1 MEKDELW
8 QSALAEIE
16 LSLSKANFV
25 TWFRNTSISSKKDGV
40 VLISTPNA
48 FIKEWLESK
57 YCLLILKTLRGK
69 SGDIKEIK
77 FSIKPQAGEQE
88 KKSSKKKEQAATVF
102 IDHQINLSETII
114 PDKET
119 NLNPKYTFDSFI
131 VGSSNQLA
139 HATAISVSKNLGT
152 TYNPLF
158 IYGGVGLG
166 KTHLLQAIG
175 NEILKENPNHKV
187 RYMASEK
194 FLGELINS
202 IRNKT
207 IDKFKEEYK
216 KISLLIVDDI
226 QFIAGKEKTQEEF
239 FHIFNEL
246 YANNNQIVLSSDRPP
261 KAITTLEERLRS
273 RFEGGMIADITAP
286 DYETRMA
293 ILKAKLIEKNLGE
306 LGDDVLGFIATTFTK
321 NIRELEG
328 ALNRVVMTSKV
339 VGFAPTL
346 DKVKSILATTSTAN
360 NAKTSYKTIIK
371 IVSDF
376 YDIKEE
382 ELINQSRKREIVLP
396 RQICMYLMREEM
408 KSSYPF
414 IGEKFG
420 GRDHTTVMHACD
432 KIGREIQN
440 NENMVEELN
449 IIKNRIYES

>member
-158 IYGGVGLG
+158 ITAEWGL
-166 KTHLLQAIG
+166 
-175 NEILKENPNHKV
+175 V
-187 RYMASEK
+187 R
-194 FLGELINS
+194 
-202 IRNKT
+202 
-207 IDKFKEEYK
+207 
-216 KISLLIVDDI
+216 
-226 QFIAGKEKTQEEF
+226 
-239 FHIFNEL
+239 
-246 YANNNQIVLSSDRPP
+246 
-261 KAITTLEERLRS
+261 
-273 RFEGGMIADITAP
+273 
-286 DYETRMA
+286 
-293 ILKAKLIEKNLGE
+293 
-306 LGDDVLGFIATTFTK
+306 
-321 NIRELEG
+321 
-328 ALNRVVMTSKV
+328 
-339 VGFAPTL
+339 
-346 DKVKSILATTSTAN
+346 
-360 NAKTSYKTIIK
+360 
-371 IVSDF
+371 
-376 YDIKEE
+376 
-382 ELINQSRKREIVLP
+382 
-396 RQICMYLMREEM
+396 
-408 KSSYPF
+408 
-414 IGEKFG
+414 
-420 GRDHTTVMHACD
+420 
-432 KIGREIQN
+432 
-440 NENMVEELN
+440 
-449 IIKNRIYES
+449 RIYFRR

>member
-1 MEKDELW
+1 MDKDELW

-16 LSLSKANFV
+16 LLLSKANFV
-25 TWFRNTSISSKKDGV
+25 TWFKNTSITSKKDGV
-40 VLISTPNA
+40 VLISTPNT

-77 FSIKPQAGEQE
+77 FSIKPRSGEQE
-88 KKSSKKKEQAATVF
+88 KKLSKKKEQTTAVF
-102 IDHQINLSETII
+102 ADHQINLNETII

-187 RYMASEK
+187 RYMASER

-216 KISLLIVDDI
+216 KINLLIVDDI

-346 DKVKSILATTSTAN
+346 DKVKSILATTSSAN
-360 NAKTSYKTIIK
+360 NTKTTYKAIIK
-371 IVSDF
+371 AVSDF

-396 RQICMYLMREEM
+396 RQICMYLMREEL

-420 GRDHTTVMHACD
+420 GRDHTTVMHAYN
-432 KIGREIQN
+432 KIGKELQN

-449 IIKNRIYES
+449 IIKNRIYET

>member
-8 QSALAEIE
+8 QAALAEIE
-16 LSLSKANFV
+16 LSLSKANFI
-25 TWFRNTSISSKKDGV
+25 TWFRNTSIISKRDGV
-40 VLISTPNA
+40 VLISTPNT

-69 SGDIKEIK
+69 SGDIKEVKFTIK
-77 FSIKPQAGEQE
+77 QSPSEQE
-88 KKSSKKKEQAATVF
+88 KKISKKKEHTSVILA
-102 IDHQINLSETII
+102 DHQINLSETII

-139 HATAISVSKNLGT
+139 HAAAISVSKNLGT

-175 NEILKENPNHKV
+175 NEILKENPKYKI
-187 RYMASEK
+187 RYMASER

-216 KISLLIVDDI
+216 KINLLIVDDI

-293 ILKAKLIEKNLGE
+293 ILKAKMVEKNLGD
-306 LGDDVLGFIATTFTK
+306 LNDDVLGFISTTFTK

-346 DKVKSILATTSTAN
+346 DKVKSILSTTSSSN
-360 NAKTSYKTIIK
+360 NTKTSYKAIIK
-371 IVSDF
+371 AVSDF

-382 ELINQSRKREIVLP
+382 DLINQSRKREIVLP
-396 RQICMYLMREEM
+396 RQICMYLMREEL

-420 GRDHTTVMHACD
+420 GRDHTTVMHAYE
-432 KIGREIQN
+432 KIGKEIQN
-440 NENMVEELN
+440 NENLLEEINL
-449 IIKNRIYES
+449 IKNRISES